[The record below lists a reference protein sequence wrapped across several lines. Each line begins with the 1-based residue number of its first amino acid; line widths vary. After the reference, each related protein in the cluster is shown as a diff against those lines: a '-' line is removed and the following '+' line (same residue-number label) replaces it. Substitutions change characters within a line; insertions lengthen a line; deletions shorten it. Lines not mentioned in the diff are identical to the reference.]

1 MAQINQKWDKIL
13 ELIFEFPNQ
22 EFSVREISKK
32 TKIPSSSAQ
41 RYLKELKKE
50 EIIDKKNRF
59 IISSYS
65 KFLKTFFMIKKIYN
79 AGLMDYIEKTLVP
92 ETIILF
98 GAIRKGEYDNESD
111 IDIFIATTK
120 KQKLELKKFEK
131 KLNHKID
138 IFIRKDIKEL
148 PDDLLNNVLNGIKLG
163 GYFSIK

>member
-32 TKIPSSSAQ
+32 TKIPSSSVQ

-50 EIIDKKNRF
+50 GIIDKKNKF

-65 KFLKTFFMIKKIYN
+65 KFLKTFFMIKKIYSV
-79 AGLMDYIEKTLVP
+79 GLMDYIEKTFVP

-120 KQKLELKKFEK
+120 KQKLELKKFEE

-138 IFIRKDIKEL
+138 IFIRKDIEEL

-163 GYFSIK
+163 GYFCIK

>member
-1 MAQINQKWDKIL
+1 MAQTNQKWDKIL
-13 ELIFEFPNQ
+13 ELVFEFPNQ
-22 EFSVREISKK
+22 KFSIREISKK
-32 TKIPSSSAQ
+32 TNIPSSSVQ
-41 RYLKELKKE
+41 RYLKELRKE
-50 EIIDKKNRF
+50 GIIDKENKF
-59 IISSYS
+59 VISSYS
-65 KFLKTFFMIKKIYN
+65 KFLKTFFIIKKMHN
-79 AGLMDYIEKTLVP
+79 SGLIDYIEKTFIP
-92 ETIILF
+92 ETVILF

-148 PDDLLNNVLNGIKLG
+148 PDDLFNNVLNGIKLG

>member
-1 MAQINQKWDKIL
+1 MVQLNQKWDKIL

-22 EFSVREISKK
+22 KFSVREISKK
-32 TKIPSSSAQ
+32 TNIPSSSAQ
-41 RYLKELKKE
+41 RYLKEFRKDGV
-50 EIIDKKNRF
+50 IDKENKF
-59 IISSYS
+59 VISPYS
-65 KFLKTFFMIKKIYN
+65 KFLKTFFIIKKMHNI
-79 AGLMDYIEKTLVP
+79 GLIEYIEKTFVP

-98 GAIRKGEYDNESD
+98 GAVRKGEYDNESD

-138 IFIRKDIKEL
+138 IFIGRDIKEL
-148 PDDLLNNVLNGIKLG
+148 PKDLLNNVVNGIKLG